1 MDRLLE
7 QWKTHS
13 ETMHDALFDCGFQHR
28 PEPNVSTHD
37 FDARG
42 VRWISKCPIQV
53 LWLQNR
59 AGRRRWPPTPAR
71 VAAVVDGFNVHK
83 ANDPY

>member
-1 MDRLLE
+1 M
-7 QWKTHS
+7 
-13 ETMHDALFDCGFQHR
+13 
-28 PEPNVSTHD
+28 STHD

-53 LWLQNR
+53 LWLQNA

-83 ANDPY
+83 ANDP